1 VTYIH
6 QKPLA
11 LVTGASRGIGASIAK
26 GLARKGIHV
35 IILART
41 IGALEEIDD
50 EITGDGG
57 SCTIVAMDLL
67 DYPAIDRLGAS
78 IFERWG
84 KLDILIGNAAILG
97 QLSPIHHYD
106 PKIWDEVIGINLTA
120 NYRLIRSLDPLL
132 RLSKNGRVI
141 FISSNISDGSHPYW
155 GAYAASK
162 AALET
167 IAKVYSAET
176 ERLDL
181 KINILD
187 PGKTRT
193 SLRAGA
199 FPGEDPSKNK
209 SSDEVMHFVLK
220 ILSDDFIGNGYVLN
234 YQE

>member
-1 VTYIH
+1 MKKT
-6 QKPLA
+6 
-11 LVTGASRGIGASIAK
+11 SFF
-26 GLARKGIHV
+26 
-35 IILART
+35 ILFSFNVFFT
-41 IGALEEIDD
+41 
-50 EITGDGG
+50 TN
-57 SCTIVAMDLL
+57 SCE
-67 DYPAIDRLGAS
+67 P
-78 IFERWG
+78 
-84 KLDILIGNAAILG
+84 
-97 QLSPIHHYD
+97 
-106 PKIWDEVIGINLTA
+106 
-120 NYRLIRSLDPLL
+120 
-132 RLSKNGRVI
+132 VI

-176 ERLDL
+176 EQLDL

-220 ILSDDFIGNGYVLN
+220 ILSDDYIDNGYILN

>member
-1 VTYIH
+1 MTYLDK
-6 QKPLA
+6 KPLA

-26 GLARKGIHV
+26 GLAKKGIHV

-41 IGALEEIDD
+41 IGALEEIND

-106 PKIWDEVIGINLTA
+106 PKIWDEVMGINLTA

-132 RLSKNGRVI
+132 RLSKSGRVI

-176 ERLDL
+176 EQLDL

-193 SLRAGA
+193 NLRAGA

-220 ILSDDFIGNGYVLN
+220 ILSDDYIDNEYILN